1 MEANKKILMEANE
14 KVAVECS
21 TVTADASPT
30 ILFTFTML
38 TMMFLALGTGYLSGS
53 ALLLLGCIQIGVY
66 PVYIYCATN
75 AISRKDPISGNCF
88 LIFASL
94 FGGAAGLCNLA
105 SYFAGIFDWPVDGR
119 IMGIVWIWS
128 GLMLV
133 PIVAAMRKGPSLPV
147 AVFSSAAV
155 MLVLF
160 GVSSLGYFSE
170 VLSPIVL
177 VLQAFVGIGGF
188 YICLASL
195 FSMAEISLP
204 LGKPFF

>member
-1 MEANKKILMEANE
+1 MEANKKIIMEANE
-14 KVAVECS
+14 KIAVES
-21 TVTADASPT
+21 SRVVADASPT

-38 TMMFLALGTGYLSGS
+38 TMMFLALGTGYLNGS

-66 PVYIYCATN
+66 PVYIYCAAN
-75 AISRKDPISGNCF
+75 AINRKDPISGNCF

-105 SYFAGIFDWPVDGR
+105 FYFAGIFNWPVDGR

-128 GLMLV
+128 GVMLI
-133 PIVAAMRKGPSLPV
+133 PIVAAMRKGPSLPF
-147 AVFSSAAV
+147 AVFGSAAL

-160 GVSSLGYFSE
+160 GVSSFGYFSG
-170 VLSPIVL
+170 VLSPLVS

-195 FSMAEISLP
+195 FAMAEIPLP
-204 LGKPFF
+204 LGKPFY